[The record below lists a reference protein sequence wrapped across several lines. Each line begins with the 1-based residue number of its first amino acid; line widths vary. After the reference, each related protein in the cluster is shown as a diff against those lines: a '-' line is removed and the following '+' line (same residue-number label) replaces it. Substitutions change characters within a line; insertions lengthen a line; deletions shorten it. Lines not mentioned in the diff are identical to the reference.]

1 MAPPKT
7 RKTQPNVLVIVAA
20 TLLVLGIGG
29 IAWGI
34 AADDDAILRSNLGV
48 VTGAL
53 LVGVVGVAMLVRAQG
68 KRRPRR

>member
-7 RKTQPNVLVIVAA
+7 RRPQPNVLVIVAA

-29 IAWGI
+29 IAWGV
-34 AADDDAILRSNLGV
+34 AAGDDSIVRSNLGV

-53 LVGVVGVAMLVRAQG
+53 LVGVVGVWLLVRSSDR
-68 KRRPRR
+68 RRPRR